1 MNKTEVYI
9 LKELF
14 KDGEFNVSNRTQA
27 SVADKLASLGIVND
41 SSREII
47 DNDGKPI
54 YFRTL
59 TPVK

>member
-14 KDGEFNVSNRTQA
+14 REGEFNVSNRTQA
-27 SVADKLASLGIVND
+27 SVADKLAGLGIVND

-47 DNDGKPI
+47 DNDGKPV